1 MDDRGTQVS
10 LTEIVSWF
18 DIGTMQEDEQTVPV
32 LSIPAQEDRCL
43 GSSQGA
49 FEQLIATSLDLSNLS
64 EELRWRELASLVMK
78 MDG

>member
-1 MDDRGTQVS
+1 
-10 LTEIVSWF
+10 
-18 DIGTMQEDEQTVPV
+18 MQEDEQAIPV

-43 GSSQGA
+43 GSSQGTS
-49 FEQLIATSLDLSNLS
+49 EQLIATSLDLSNLS